1 MAAADNTKE
10 LKTQIDSVKTN
21 VSSLRDDLMVFQSDF
36 NNFKTGVTKDLKNII
51 EYLGKQKNK

>member
-21 VSSLRDDLMVFQSDF
+21 VSSLRDDLMVFQNDF
-36 NNFKTGVTKDLKNII
+36 NNFKTGVVKDLKNII
-51 EYLGKQKNK
+51 EYLGKKKNK